1 MLDVSL
7 RTDSILEDSQVEE
20 QRGVA
25 GVGLERLL
33 CGLKPQLVLVLHM
46 GADVREH
53 FGDAGNETRREGVL
67 VVVDGGVDEQTD
79 GGGERDGVG
88 LGGKKKGRLV
98 LLCVVPVPGDEVE
111 RLGSNGKELIRL
123 LVEFLA
129 RRPVVAHALEQPR
142 HPDEG
147 FVPLL
152 EPPSHLEAQVV
163 VVVGLH
169 EIVQAVI
176 GLG

>member
-1 MLDVSL
+1 MAAK
-7 RTDSILEDSQVEE
+7 R
-20 QRGVA
+20 R
-25 GVGLERLL
+25 
-33 CGLKPQLVLVLHM
+33 
-46 GADVREH
+46 ADWYC
-53 FGDAGNETRREGVL
+53 FAL
-67 VVVDGGVDEQTD
+67 YQ
-79 GGGERDGVG
+79 
-88 LGGKKKGRLV
+88 
-98 LLCVVPVPGDEVE
+98 CPGDEVE
-111 RLGSNGKELIRL
+111 RLGSDGEELIRL
-123 LVEFLA
+123 QVEFLA
-129 RRPVVAHALEQPR
+129 RRPVVAHPLEQPR